1 VRSVIAKREKVSVS
15 VRFHHEC
22 AGSCRVPIQSVP
34 EARRYKKLGLSQN
47 QFAQVFGISAS
58 ALRKWEQGQRYPTG
72 AAETLLKI
80 IDREPQAVIR
90 ALKD

>member
-1 VRSVIAKREKVSVS
+1 
-15 VRFHHEC
+15 
-22 AGSCRVPIQSVP
+22 
-34 EARRYKKLGLSQN
+34 
-47 QFAQVFGISAS
+47 
-58 ALRKWEQGQRYPTG
+58 LRKWEQGQRYPTG